1 MMEAAN
7 RAANMVKAV
16 ANRDRLL
23 ILCLLAEKEM
33 NVSELKAMLG
43 LHQPTLSQQLARLRR
58 DSLVS
63 TRRQG
68 KTIIYRLASNNAE
81 RVVKLL
87 YEMYCGP
94 DAES

>member
-7 RAANMVKAV
+7 RAANMLKAV
-16 ANRDRLL
+16 ANRNRLL
-23 ILCLLAEKEM
+23 ILCLLSEKEM

-43 LHQPTLSQQLARLRR
+43 LNQPTLSQQLARLRR

>member
-1 MMEAAN
+1 MVEAAN
-7 RAANMVKAV
+7 RAANMLKAV

-23 ILCLLAEKEM
+23 ILCLLSEKEM

-43 LHQPTLSQQLARLRR
+43 LNQPTLSQQLARLRR

>member
-7 RAANMVKAV
+7 RAANMLKAV

-23 ILCLLAEKEM
+23 ILCLLSEKEM

-43 LHQPTLSQQLARLRR
+43 LNQPTLSQQLARLRR